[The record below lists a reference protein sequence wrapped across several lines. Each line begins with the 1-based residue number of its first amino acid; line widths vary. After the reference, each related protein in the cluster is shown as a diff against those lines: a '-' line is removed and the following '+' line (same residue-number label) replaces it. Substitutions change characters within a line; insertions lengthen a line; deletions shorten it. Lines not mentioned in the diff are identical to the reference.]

1 MNSINKAVD
10 VFFSIGSNINP
21 EKNIQFAIDQL
32 RNFFIHLEYSSI
44 YRTEAV
50 GFKGDYFLNL
60 VAKTVTEISP
70 EIIIKRLR
78 KIEADTGRELGT
90 GQFSSRTLDIDM
102 ILYGDR
108 VDELIRVPRDD
119 INLYAFVIEPLAEIY
134 PKGIHPISGSQ
145 YSTLW
150 EQFDKREQQTER
162 ISLQL
167 S

>member
-32 RNFFIHLEYSSI
+32 RNVFIHLEYSSI

-60 VAKTVTEISP
+60 VAKAVTEISP

-78 KIEADTGRELGT
+78 KIEADTGREVGT

-150 EQFDKREQQTER
+150 EQFDKKGQQTER

>member
-1 MNSINKAVD
+1 MNSTNKPVD

-21 EKNIQFAIDQL
+21 EKNIQFASDQL
-32 RNFFIHLEYSSI
+32 KKIFIHLEYSSI
-44 YRTEAV
+44 YKTAAV

-60 VAKTVTEISP
+60 VVKTVTAISP
-70 EIIIKRLR
+70 EIIIKKLR
-78 KIEADTGRELGT
+78 KIEADTGREVGT

-102 ILYGDR
+102 ILYGDL
-108 VDELIRVPRDD
+108 VDELTRVPRDD

-150 EQFDKREQQTER
+150 EQFDKKLQQTER

-167 S
+167 T

>member
-1 MNSINKAVD
+1 MNHTNKPVD

-21 EKNIQFAIDQL
+21 EKNIQFAADQL
-32 RNFFIHLEYSSI
+32 KKIFIQLEYSSI
-44 YRTEAV
+44 YRTKAV

-70 EIIIKRLR
+70 EIIIKKLR
-78 KIEADTGRELGT
+78 KIEAETGREVGT
-90 GQFSSRTLDIDM
+90 SQFSSRTLDIDM
-102 ILYGDR
+102 ILYGSQ

-119 INLYAFVIEPLAEIY
+119 IDLYAFVIEPLAEIY

-150 EQFDKREQQTER
+150 EQFDKKEQQTER
-162 ISLQL
+162 ISFQL

>member
-1 MNSINKAVD
+1 MNSINKAVE

-60 VAKTVTEISP
+60 VAKAVTEISP

-78 KIEADTGRELGT
+78 KITRKV
-90 GQFSSRTLDIDM
+90 
-102 ILYGDR
+102 Y
-108 VDELIRVPRDD
+108 
-119 INLYAFVIEPLAEIY
+119 Y
-134 PKGIHPISGSQ
+134 
-145 YSTLW
+145 
-150 EQFDKREQQTER
+150 
-162 ISLQL
+162 
-167 S
+167 